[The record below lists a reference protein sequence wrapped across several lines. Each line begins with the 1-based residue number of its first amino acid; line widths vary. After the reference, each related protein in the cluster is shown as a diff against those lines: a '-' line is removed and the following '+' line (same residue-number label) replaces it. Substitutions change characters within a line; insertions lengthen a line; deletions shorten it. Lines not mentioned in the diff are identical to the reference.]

1 MGSDTHMWHV
11 IVEPFGQVTPKI
23 NERKNAAIICKR
35 EAKKAFAAADS
46 LRNTLSPS
54 RNKTTFGLS
63 IFRK

>member
-1 MGSDTHMWHV
+1 MWHV

-54 RNKTTFGLS
+54 RNRLLS
-63 IFRK
+63 AYQFFENNALST